1 MSKLNIFIWC
11 NTIVAIMGTI
21 LNARQV
27 RFGFVIWMIT
37 NAIFVIFNFYM
48 QIYQMAALFLVY
60 FGLALYGWINWGK
73 KSAKAEVTETET
85 T

>member
-27 RFGFVIWMIT
+27 RFGFVIWMVT
-37 NAIFVIFNFYM
+37 NAVFVVFNLYM
-48 QIYQMAALFLVY
+48 KIYPIAALFFVY

-73 KSAKAEVTETET
+73 KSTKVETRESQST
-85 T
+85 

>member
-27 RFGFVIWMIT
+27 RFGFIIWMIT
-37 NAIFVIFNFYM
+37 NAVFVGFNLYIK
-48 QIYQMAALFLVY
+48 IYPIAALFFVY

-73 KSAKAEVTETET
+73 KSEKVETSET
-85 T
+85 